1 MPCPGDA
8 HNARCEGAHEPIL
21 AVEMP
26 PEISTVADRIAAWLV
41 RRGVRHVFG
50 VGGANIEDVFVAV
63 QAARPQIH
71 AVLGKHEHAAGT
83 AADAYA
89 RIGRGLGVVLA
100 TSGGAA
106 MNLVS
111 ALAESRAS
119 DVPVL
124 AIVGEPPT
132 ALQGVGAFQDTSGRS
147 GTVDASAVFCAVSR
161 WCERVVDPAQI
172 VAQLDR
178 AWVAA
183 LARRGP
189 AVLLIAKDVQQA
201 QCTAPV
207 DDAPTTRSA
216 AEAEP
221 ARAAALLAAG
231 PCVVI
236 AGDGV
241 ARADACAELARLVER
256 LDARVALTPD
266 GRDAFSN
273 HSPRFV
279 GIAGAM
285 GHPAVLRALVEAR
298 ACLVVGTRMP
308 VLARGGIE
316 APLRELPVA
325 WIGHD
330 APHVTAR
337 ELVPVGSDI
346 VGSLRALADACAP
359 QRARAALGT
368 PSSTDATT
376 PRSQLDAATVIAAI
390 ERTLPPGGV
399 VLVDAGSTG
408 ASAAHHLSIPDGTRW
423 LLAMGM
429 AGMGYTFGAAIGAA
443 FASGRRCTVIAGD
456 GAFFMHGLDI
466 HTAVEHE
473 LPITYVILD
482 NRAHGMCL
490 VRERLLLGRDAGYN
504 AFRSS
509 RIGTGLGAM
518 FPRLVASDC
527 DDIATLELA
536 LRDAAARTGPA
547 VVCARLRDVEVPPFV
562 QFQQVSA
569 ELTVA
574 RGAEREDDR

>member
-1 MPCPGDA
+1 METGS
-8 HNARCEGAHEPIL
+8 
-21 AVEMP
+21 
-26 PEISTVADRIAAWLV
+26 STVADRIAAWLV
-41 RRGVRHVFG
+41 RRGVHHVFG

-63 QAARPQIH
+63 QARRPEIR

-119 DVPVL
+119 EVPVL

-132 ALQGVGAFQDTSGRS
+132 ALQGVGAFQDTSGRA
-147 GTVDASAVFCAVSR
+147 GTVDAAAVLSAVSR
-161 WCERVVDPAQI
+161 SCERVVDPAQI

-178 AWVAA
+178 AWTATFEH
-183 LARRGP
+183 RGP
-189 AVLLIAKDVQQA
+189 AVLLVAKDVQQA
-201 QCTAPV
+201 QCTAPLGDPPAIASV
-207 DDAPTTRSA
+207 A
-216 AEAEP
+216 AEDRP
-221 ARAAALLAAG
+221 AAHALLASG

-241 ARADACAELARLVER
+241 ARADARAELARLVER
-256 LDARVALTPD
+256 LDARVAVTPD
-266 GRDAFSN
+266 GRDAFDN
-273 HSPRFV
+273 HSPRFLGV
-279 GIAGAM
+279 AGAM

-298 ACLVVGTRMP
+298 ACLTVGTRMP
-308 VLARGGIE
+308 VLARAGIE

-330 APHVTAR
+330 APHIVAR
-337 ELVPVGSDI
+337 ELVHAGTDI
-346 VGSLRALADACAP
+346 VASLRALADACMP
-359 QRARAALGT
+359 RPSRAAPLPART
-368 PSSTDATT
+368 STSDGH
-376 PRSQLDAATVIAAI
+376 LDASAVMAAI
-390 ERTLPPGGV
+390 ERTLPMRGV

-408 ASAAHHLSIPDGTRW
+408 ATAAHHLHIGSGTRW

-443 FASGRRCTVIAGD
+443 FASGGRCTVVAGD
-456 GAFFMHGLDI
+456 GAFYMHGLDI

-504 AFRSS
+504 AFLPAHL
-509 RIGTGLGAM
+509 GAGLHAM
-518 FPRLVASDC
+518 FPRLFATDC
-527 DDIATLELA
+527 DDVATLEHA
-536 LRDAAARTGPA
+536 LRNAAAHAGPA
-547 VVCARLRDVEVPPFV
+547 VVCARLRDVEVPPFT
-562 QFQQVSA
+562 QFQQASP
-569 ELTVA
+569 ESTVVG
-574 RGAEREDDR
+574 RGAGREDDR